1 MLSTVLVSAAC
12 VTTGFGSLSFVSPL
26 FASVLLPSACNF
38 WTLGS
43 FADCFASATAGGIS
57 DCWLP
62 AAAVA
67 GMLAIA
73 VWPGTWLL
81 TWLALLAW
89 PLLLTWPLLLAWTL
103 LVAWPALLAR
113 PLRTSAAGILENV
126 LIEMFDEAIDEV
138 LDEVVVEDERIDEI
152 VVVIVCAVGAEATL
166 VKGEAVV
173 AGGSLVDSLLADSLL
188 TASLSAGLLGGC
200 SLGESEEADDIS
212 LREALGCFASSSLL
226 DRLPVSDIVPVL
238 LDYANEKLFPSMKN
252 YLSSLIKIGLNL
264 VGDLRPG
271 VVS

>member
-38 WTLGS
+38 WTLG

-81 TWLALLAW
+81 TWPALLAW
-89 PLLLTWPLLLAWTL
+89 PLLLT
-103 LVAWPALLAR
+103 WPALLAR

-188 TASLSAGLLGGC
+188 TASLSAGLFRGC

-264 VGDLRPG
+264 VGDLQSG